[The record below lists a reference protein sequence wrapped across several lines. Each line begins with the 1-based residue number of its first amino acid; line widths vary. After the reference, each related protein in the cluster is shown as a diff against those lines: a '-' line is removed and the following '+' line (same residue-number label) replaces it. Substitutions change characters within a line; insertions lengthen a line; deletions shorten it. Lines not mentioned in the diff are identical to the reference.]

1 MTIKTILGVHYWIN
15 TNFHEGR
22 GRSTLPGGA
31 EDGSGAASSLSSA
44 PSVREH
50 RDDSDERRAGE
61 EPCSPIQTPPTG
73 PVWNTLPACNSPSVC
88 PRATDF
94 NTRPGGHL
102 KTTDPSPPI
111 PPFSS
116 HIPLRNLAR
125 DSSKKSIVSPNA
137 PSANL
142 CLLAGAVA
150 DAPIQPS
157 GALHEEYLVHSL
169 FFLYPVWKSPS
180 LSLGA
185 HHRPLF
191 VPAQWLMRTRNA
203 TSRFCVDSGH

>member
-1 MTIKTILGVHYWIN
+1 M
-15 TNFHEGR
+15 
-22 GRSTLPGGA
+22 
-31 EDGSGAASSLSSA
+31 SGALARNLAA
-44 PSVREH
+44 PSRL
-50 RDDSDERRAGE
+50 RRPDQCGIH
-61 EPCSPIQTPPTG
+61 SQ
-73 PVWNTLPACNSPSVC
+73 
-88 PRATDF
+88 RATL
-94 NTRPGGHL
+94 HL
-102 KTTDPSPPI
+102 FVHAQPTSTPALEDISKQQILPPPI